1 MSQEQATVA
10 EEEYL
15 QIIYWL
21 QEAGLPIT
29 GANIARAMQVSAPT
43 VHEMIGRLEADGYVT
58 RGADKSLEFTDS
70 GQEHAA
76 GIVRRHRLIER
87 FLTDV
92 FDIPWDQVHEEAERL
107 EHWMSPM
114 VEERMLR
121 AIGDAKTC
129 PHGHPIFEGER
140 EDGVPLADVEE
151 GANVRVLRFEN
162 EAEDLLH
169 YLKDTG
175 LTPGLE
181 GTLARARR
189 RRDRRGRRRH
199 LALGHALGR
208 RDGVRRGRSLAAA
221 AHRTAGSARA
231 RPRALRPVARGAR
244 SARPAP
250 ADSRAGRGV
259 PAHRRRAA
267 RGAAR
272 GRRRPEGR
280 ARRPAAGRGHGS
292 RRGDRRAGRA
302 AVEPALVATAG
313 PRYFGFVVGGSLDA
327 ATARRPARD
336 RLGPDARS
344 TPSARRRRP
353 PSRRWSAGGSR
364 ICSACRP
371 TRRSASSPAA
381 QGANTVAL
389 AAARHQVLA
398 RRRLGRGARRAD
410 RRADAC
416 GCWPARS
423 ATPRSTGR
431 CGCSASERTRSRPW
445 RPTATAR
452 STSSALAA
460 RARPGR
466 PAADDRVRRRRAT

>member
-58 RGADKSLEFTDS
+58 RGADKALTFTDS

-151 GANVRVLRFEN
+151 GASVRVLRFEN

-169 YLKDTG
+169 YLKDSG
-175 LTPGLE
+175 IEPGLE
-181 GTLARARR
+181 GELTEADDDHVVVTLE
-189 RRDRRGRRRH
+189 GRPCEIS
-199 LALGHALGR
+199 
-208 RDGVRRGRSLAAA
+208 RSVAETVSVTADPSPPA
-221 AHRTAGSARA
+221 RTA
-231 RPRALRPVARGAR
+231 L
-244 SARPAP
+244 
-250 ADSRAGRGV
+250 
-259 PAHRRRAA
+259 
-267 RGAAR
+267 
-272 GRRRPEGR
+272 PEQ
-280 ARRPAAGRGHGS
+280 
-292 RRGDRRAGRA
+292 
-302 AVEPALVATAG
+302 L
-313 PRYFGFVVGGSLDA
+313 
-327 ATARRPARD
+327 
-336 RLGPDARS
+336 
-344 TPSARRRRP
+344 
-353 PSRRWSAGGSR
+353 
-364 ICSACRP
+364 
-371 TRRSASSPAA
+371 
-381 QGANTVAL
+381 
-389 AAARHQVLA
+389 VLA
-398 RRRLGRGARRAD
+398 KERYGR
-410 RRADAC
+410 
-416 GCWPARS
+416 
-423 ATPRSTGR
+423 
-431 CGCSASERTRSRPW
+431 
-445 RPTATAR
+445 
-452 STSSALAA
+452 
-460 RARPGR
+460 
-466 PAADDRVRRRRAT
+466 

>member
-58 RGADKSLEFTDS
+58 RGADKALAFTDS

-121 AIGDAKTC
+121 AIGDSKTC

-151 GANVRVLRFEN
+151 GASVRVLRFEN

-175 LTPGLE
+175 LTPGSR
-181 GTLARARR
+181 ARSPRRR
-189 RRDRRGRRRH
+189 RRDRG
-199 LALGHALGR
+199 
-208 RDGVRRGRSLAAA
+208 
-221 AHRTAGSARA
+221 
-231 RPRALRPVARGAR
+231 
-244 SARPAP
+244 
-250 ADSRAGRGV
+250 
-259 PAHRRRAA
+259 
-267 RGAAR
+267 
-272 GRRRPEGR
+272 
-280 ARRPAAGRGHGS
+280 
-292 RRGDRRAGRA
+292 
-302 AVEPALVATAG
+302 
-313 PRYFGFVVGGSLDA
+313 
-327 ATARRPARD
+327 
-336 RLGPDARS
+336 
-344 TPSARRRRP
+344 
-353 PSRRWSAGGSR
+353 
-364 ICSACRP
+364 
-371 TRRSASSPAA
+371 
-381 QGANTVAL
+381 
-389 AAARHQVLA
+389 
-398 RRRLGRGARRAD
+398 RLGRD
-410 RRADAC
+410 V
-416 GCWPARS
+416 
-423 ATPRSTGR
+423 
-431 CGCSASERTRSRPW
+431 ASVTRSVAETVSVVADPSPPPR
-445 RPTATAR
+445 TA
-452 STSSALAA
+452 L
-460 RARPGR
+460 PDQLVLGR
-466 PAADDRVRRRRAT
+466 ERYGR